1 MFLIFVFL
9 FKFLV
14 SDDTGK
20 GFAVE
25 QVARTVAGGT
35 ELHEPV
41 RTVLAVQ
48 GERSPHQGGGGDDP
62 ETDAEPLVDA
72 RHVEDNEQ
80 DEQREQ
86 SRREDEKV
94 LRLEPLELDRRP
106 DPLVD

>member
-1 MFLIFVFL
+1 M
-9 FKFLV
+9 
-14 SDDTGK
+14 
-20 GFAVE
+20 
-25 QVARTVAGGT
+25 
-35 ELHEPV
+35 PV

-48 GERSPHQGGGGDDP
+48 GERSPHQGGDYP

-72 RHVEDNEQ
+72 RHVEDDEQ

-94 LRLEPLELDRRP
+94 LCLQPLELDRRP

>member
-41 RTVLAVQ
+41 RAVLAVQ
-48 GERSPHQGGGGDDP
+48 GERTPHQGGGGDYP

-72 RHVEDNEQ
+72 RHVEDDEQ

>member
-1 MFLIFVFL
+1 M
-9 FKFLV
+9 

-20 GFAVE
+20 GFVVE
-25 QVARTVAGGT
+25 QVVRTVAGGT

-48 GERSPHQGGGGDDP
+48 GERTPHQGGGGDDP

-72 RHVEDNEQ
+72 RHVEDDEQ

-86 SRREDEKV
+86 ARREDEKV
-94 LRLEPLELDRRP
+94 LCLQPLELDRRP
-106 DPLVD
+106 NPLVD

>member
-1 MFLIFVFL
+1 M
-9 FKFLV
+9 

-48 GERSPHQGGGGDDP
+48 GERTPHQGGGGDDP
-62 ETDAEPLVDA
+62 ETDAELLVDA
-72 RHVEDNEQ
+72 RHVEDDEQ

-94 LRLEPLELDRRP
+94 LCLEPLKLDRRP

>member
-1 MFLIFVFL
+1 M
-9 FKFLV
+9 

-48 GERSPHQGGGGDDP
+48 GERSPNQGGGEDYP

-72 RHVEDNEQ
+72 RHVEDDEQ

-94 LRLEPLELDRRP
+94 LCLEPLEFDRRP